1 MAQLDDFT
9 LSLLTNDEVIEVNQ
23 DPMGKQGIVIAE
35 QGNIVT
41 YAKPFNGCWFIQP
54 GQYDG

>member
-41 YAKPFNGCWFIQP
+41 YA
-54 GQYDG
+54 